1 LKLAAN
7 SEIEERCRKYLHD
20 LKKRSARTRVG
31 VLSAR
36 AGASRR
42 GSIVRPSGKNTS
54 DILFLAELRLIEQ
67 QRIFDHFN
75 RSPIM
80 KTERLLGSKPLFLVF
95 MLWIAV
101 PSTAQVL
108 FQKTFGGFNGDQG
121 SSVDLT
127 NDGGYVLAGN
137 SFSFVTGLNDV
148 FVIKTDQFGNIDWA
162 KNYGMSG
169 VDIANS
175 IKQLSSGGF
184 IIAGNAGF
192 GGFNGLMIKIDQNG
206 DLLWA
211 VKAPYSIYRLYDVIE
226 TFDGGYVA
234 VGYGVGVSSNFDI
247 YVLRLDASGN
257 TMWCNSYGSIYEDRG
272 YGVTQ
277 TADSGFAIAGQT
289 NGLGA
294 GLQDVYVLKVDQNG
308 QLVWT
313 RTYGGSGFDG
323 GYGIQST
330 ADSGLVVCGYT
341 RSFAVGYAAAYL
353 IRTDAYGDTLWTRA
367 YEIGESRANSVAE
380 LDDGGFI
387 LTGKCSNS
395 NGYLVKVDGNGNQLW
410 SRRYGGNDVELFEGK
425 QALDGGFV
433 MCGTTEGFFGAGY
446 DDYYVIKTDSI
457 GGVFDCYEQSDSS
470 TVSYTS
476 TVVDSGGVLID
487 TSFLIDVTPSENQ
500 PPTITTDVCN
510 NGLSVRPIPGSKT
523 MRLFPNPFSRQT
535 TVSIENGSGSEHTLV
550 ITTLIG
556 EHLKTV
562 KLSQAENTIPIDGM
576 APGMYLFHLFAEDQ
590 KVEVIKAI
598 VQ

>member
-1 LKLAAN
+1 MLAR
-7 SEIEERCRKYLHD
+7 EHCPTERVSPYNPERYN
-20 LKKRSARTRVG
+20 VQ
-31 VLSAR
+31 VN
-36 AGASRR
+36 
-42 GSIVRPSGKNTS
+42 KNTS

-67 QRIFDHFN
+67 QRIADHFT
-75 RSPIM
+75 RISTMI
-80 KTERLLGSKPLFLVF
+80 TEQLFGSKQLFLVLL
-95 MLWIAV
+95 LWIAV

-108 FQKTFGGFNGDQG
+108 FQKTFGGFNGDWG
-121 SSVDLT
+121 RSMDLT
-127 NDGGYVLAGN
+127 TDGGYVLAGN
-137 SFSFVTGLNDV
+137 SNSFVTGFDDV

-169 VDIANS
+169 VDVAYS

-211 VKAPYSIYRLYDVIE
+211 VKSPASINRLYDVIE

-247 YVLRLDASGN
+247 YVVRLDASGN

-289 NGLGA
+289 NGLGT
-294 GLQDVYVLKVDQNG
+294 GLQDVYVIKVDQSG

-323 GYGIQST
+323 GYGILST

-380 LDDGGFI
+380 LDGGGFI
-387 LTGKCSNS
+387 LTGRCYNHD
-395 NGYLVKVDGNGNQLW
+395 GYLVKVDGNGNQLW
-410 SRRYGGNDVELFEGK
+410 SRRYGGSNNGNDVELYDVK

-433 MCGTTEGFFGAGY
+433 MCGTTEGFGAGY
-446 DDYYVIKTDSI
+446 KDYYMIKTDSI
-457 GGVFDCYEQSDSS
+457 GGVFDCYEQSDTSI
-470 TVSYTS
+470 VSYTS

-487 TSFLIDVTPSENQ
+487 TSFLMGVTPAENQ
-500 PPTITTDVCN
+500 PPIITTDVCN
-510 NGLSVRPIPGSKT
+510 NGLSVRPILGLKP
-523 MRLFPNPFSRQT
+523 MRLFPNPFSGHT
-535 TVSIENGSGSEHTLV
+535 TVSIEKDGGSEHTLV
-550 ITTLIG
+550 ITTLMG
-556 EHLKTV
+556 EQLKTV
-562 KLSQAENTIPIDGM
+562 KLDQAENTIPIDGM
-576 APGMYLFHLFAEDQ
+576 PPGMYLFHLFAEDQ